1 MNLDSLEVDDDK
13 MEDIKIK
20 GTCCLE
26 GRKQAGVKVLLG
38 QQTPW
43 PSSLLCGQLVDI
55 DILY

>member
-26 GRKQAGVKVLLG
+26 GRKQAGVKA
-38 QQTPW
+38 
-43 PSSLLCGQLVDI
+43 S
-55 DILY
+55 

>member
-26 GRKQAGVKVLLG
+26 GRKQVGVKA
-38 QQTPW
+38 
-43 PSSLLCGQLVDI
+43 S
-55 DILY
+55 